1 MLDNTQH
8 ERMIHKTLATLTL
21 ALACGLLSCKSF
33 DDSIKPVIALDHGE
47 STADTGQ
54 AKKIYMKGIKSIS
67 DADPTRLH
75 VEPWRIITDYYPDS
89 IRLFVRVY
97 DDDGYLITN
106 LAPPRYNGTDDYR
119 KIWSGLTE
127 QIGVDGVPKSINDFT
142 VREFSELD
150 GLPNEISLVLDYSGT
165 MGTNIEML
173 EDAAV
178 NFIKLKKPQDRVA
191 VVKFDSKPHLVVRAT
206 NSAPDLLAA
215 FGEGLKGY
223 GEYTALYSATKLGGE
238 QIANAPTTNPR
249 ALILFTDG
257 EDNASEID
265 NLDVFDYNK
274 AHNIP
279 IFAVAFGAVNRDALE
294 DLATYTGGKYY
305 QADSPQELRAVFED
319 IYRSLQNYYLVSY
332 RPLSDDGRH
341 LVHVSLNPP
350 GTDRPIA
357 GTIEYNTFL
366 GIQRTGPGEV
376 VEPPPVENIFF
387 AYNSAELLPASNA
400 ALDELASFMRD
411 KSRREIQVQ
420 GHTSAEGTDEYNQV
434 LSEQRAEAI
443 RNALVERGIESRRIT
458 TKGFG
463 KSRPIAPNDTEEGRE
478 KNRRVTIVLTRR

>member
-47 STADTGQ
+47 SVADTGS

-67 DADPTRLH
+67 DADPTRLN

-97 DDDGYLITN
+97 DDDGYLITD
-106 LAPPRYNGTDDYR
+106 LAPPRYKGGDDYR

-127 QIGVDGVPKSINDFT
+127 QIGIDGAPKPIGDFT

-150 GLPNEISLVLDYSGT
+150 GLPNEIALVLDYSGT
-165 MGTNIEML
+165 MATNIGML

-191 VVKFDSKPHLVVRAT
+191 VVKFDNKPQLAVRAT
-206 NSAPDLLAA
+206 DSAPELLAA
-215 FGEGLKGY
+215 FGQGLKGY
-223 GEYTALYSATKLGGE
+223 GGYTSLYSATKLGGE
-238 QIANAPTTNPR
+238 QIANAPPTNPR

-257 EDNASEID
+257 EDNASTID
-265 NLDVFDYNK
+265 NLAVFDYNK
-274 AHNIP
+274 EHDIP
-279 IFAVAFGAVNRDALE
+279 IFAVAFGAVNRDVLE
-294 DLATYTGGKYY
+294 ELATYTGGKYY
-305 QADSPQELRAVFED
+305 QADSPEELRAVFED

-332 RPLSDDGRH
+332 RPLNEDGKH

-350 GTDRPIA
+350 GSDRPIA
-357 GTIEYNTFL
+357 GTMEYNTFL
-366 GIQRTGPGEV
+366 GIQRTGPGENI
-376 VEPPPVENIFF
+376 EPPPVENIFF
-387 AYNSAELLPASNA
+387 AYNSAELLPTSNP
-400 ALDELASFMRD
+400 ALDALAAFMRE

-420 GHTSAEGTDEYNQV
+420 GHTSAEGTDEYNQA
-434 LSEQRAEAI
+434 LSERRADAI
-443 RNALVERGIESRRIT
+443 KAALVERGIEARRIT

-463 KSRPIAPNDTEEGRE
+463 KTRPIAPNDTEAGRE
-478 KNRRVTIVLTRR
+478 KNRRATIVLTRR